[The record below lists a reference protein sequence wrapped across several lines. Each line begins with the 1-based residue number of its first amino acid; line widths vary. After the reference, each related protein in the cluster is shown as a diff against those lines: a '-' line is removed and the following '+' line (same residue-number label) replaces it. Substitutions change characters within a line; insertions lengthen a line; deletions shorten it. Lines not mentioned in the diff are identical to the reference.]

1 MTTCDNPQLYS
12 IQAGRPF
19 WYTDSGGKK
28 GLVAKDNGLTPDIF
42 DSRGQPLGS
51 RTLAA
56 GIKRII

>member
-28 GLVAKDNGLTPDIF
+28 NLVMKDNGLTPDIL
-42 DSRGQPLGS
+42 DSRGELFGS
-51 RTLAA
+51 STLAA